1 MLRPYRKRLKQS
13 GQNKSPFRAQPHRRP
28 SRRNGQ
34 NGALQLSLREKTG
47 GKFIL
52 RIEDTD
58 ARRSTADSETR
69 LLESL
74 KRLELCWDEGPDI
87 GGKFGPY
94 RQSEKFDRYRK
105 VTDDLVESGAAYPCY
120 CAREEL
126 EAERKTLQAAN
137 KPPRYSGKCRS
148 LTVSERAAKEKDG
161 AAPSCRFKVT
171 GREVRFKDGVR
182 GEVCFKAKD
191 IGDFIIARPDGS
203 AAYYLASSV
212 DDIDMGI
219 TDVIRGEDHLSNT
232 PKQILIMRSLGFE
245 PPRFCH
251 LPIILGADGQKLSK
265 RSGAADV
272 SKLLDAGYLPSAL
285 NTAMAM
291 LGWSKVTGQSAEP
304 LESMARIFDITDVSR
319 SPARYDEARLDN
331 INQKALKALPS
342 KELIEA
348 LTPSLEAIKFPF
360 DNFDEKSLFKIVDA
374 TRDAL
379 GKPQDAAEQMIQFA
393 RLSPPDKTAKE
404 IVDSPEFKIVANALL
419 ARLERNDLVGQSG
432 YKAVIESVSSKTGLK
447 SRKLFQPL
455 RVAVTGAVSGPKLA
469 DLFIILGPEEIKK
482 RLGNWSG
489 K

>member
-1 MLRPYRKRLKQS
+1 
-13 GQNKSPFRAQPHRRP
+13 
-28 SRRNGQ
+28 
-34 NGALQLSLREKTG
+34 
-47 GKFIL
+47 
-52 RIEDTD
+52 
-58 ARRSTADSETR
+58 
-69 LLESL
+69 
-74 KRLELCWDEGPDI
+74 
-87 GGKFGPY
+87 
-94 RQSEKFDRYRK
+94 
-105 VTDDLVESGAAYPCY
+105 
-120 CAREEL
+120 
-126 EAERKTLQAAN
+126 
-137 KPPRYSGKCRS
+137 PPRYSGKCRS
-148 LTVSERAAKEKDG
+148 LSDSERELKEKTG
-161 AAPSCRFKVT
+161 AKPAYRFKVT
-171 GREVRFKDGVR
+171 GREVTFKDGVR
-182 GEVCFKAKD
+182 GDVSFKTKD
-191 IGDFIIARPDGS
+191 IGDFIITRADGS

-212 DDIDMGI
+212 DDIDMEI

-272 SKLLDAGYLPSAL
+272 TELLNAGYLPSAL

-342 KELIEA
+342 KKLIEV
-348 LTPSLEAIKFPF
+348 LKPSLESVNFPF
-360 DNFDEKSLFKIVDA
+360 DNFDEESLFKIVDA
-374 TRDAL
+374 ARDAL

-393 RLSPPDKTAKE
+393 RLSSPDKTAKE
-404 IVDSPEFKIVANALL
+404 IAASPEFKIVTDALL
-419 ARLERNDLVGQSG
+419 SCLKEENSIDEDG

-447 SRKLFQPL
+447 GRKLFQPL

-482 RLGNWSG
+482 RLENWSG
-489 K
+489 

>member
-1 MLRPYRKRLKQS
+1 MAKTRVRFAP
-13 GQNKSPFRAQPHRRP
+13 SPTGVLHVGTART
-28 SRRNGQ
+28 
-34 NGALQLSLREKTG
+34 ALYNYLFAKKTG

-58 ARRSTADSETR
+58 KERSTADSETK
-69 LLESL
+69 LIESL
-74 KRLELCWDEGPDI
+74 KRLEIRWDEGPDI

-105 VTDDLVESGAAYPCY
+105 VTNDLVEAGAAYPCY
-120 CAREEL
+120 CALEEL
-126 EAERKTLQAAN
+126 EAERKALQAAN

-148 LTVSERAAKEKDG
+148 LSDSERELKEKTG
-161 AAPSCRFKVT
+161 AKPAYRFKVT
-171 GREVRFKDGVR
+171 GREVTFKDGVR
-182 GEVCFKAKD
+182 GEVSFKTKD
-191 IGDFIIARPDGS
+191 IGDFIITRPDGS

-212 DDIDMGI
+212 DDIDMEI

-232 PKQILIMRSLGFE
+232 PKQILIMRAMGAE

-251 LPIILGADGQKLSK
+251 LPIILGADGHKLSK

-272 SKLLDAGYLPSAL
+272 TSLLDAGYLPSAL

-291 LGWSKVTGQSAEP
+291 LGWSKVTGNRAEP

-331 INQKALKALPS
+331 INQKALKALPV
-342 KELIEA
+342 KKLIEA
-348 LTPSLEAIKFPF
+348 LKPSLEAIKFPF
-360 DNFDEKSLFKIVDA
+360 DNFDEESLFKIVDA
-374 TRDAL
+374 TRDAM
-379 GKPQDAAEQMIQFA
+379 GKPQDAADQMIQFA
-393 RLSPPDKTAKE
+393 RLSVPEGVAKE

-419 ARLERNDLVGQSG
+419 ARLEENNSVGENE

-447 SRKLFQPL
+447 GRKLFQPL
-455 RVAVTGAVSGPKLA
+455 RVAVTGDVSGPKLA

-482 RLGNWSG
+482 RLENWSG